1 MRDITEIACESYK
14 EDLRTYDDKNYQIKY
29 KNYDWKLAILA
40 YRIMIDE
47 FTDYNNLEQPE
58 EDYLAFDKENNAEVM
73 DMVGW
78 LERNYRIQL
87 LLRDEYK
94 DVGENKGV
102 INLFGKFYY
111 RIQKRRWNHL
121 LFILFVLSFCYIFH
135 FLELLLE

>member
-111 RIQKRRWNHL
+111 RIQKKR
-121 LFILFVLSFCYIFH
+121 
-135 FLELLLE
+135 